1 MIPGELTLVPWLFL
15 QHRPSFSVK
24 SLPEEESLCVCSAC
38 LAFLGLEDSLP
49 TLSSGA
55 PNCCTARVGGGEVP
69 SSAQVPPTPTPGSL
83 IVRPSPP
90 VRAQEPSDSW
100 PGLGSGGIARE
111 VCGMSEPQ
119 AGQSGCRRS
128 ALAWQGS
135 GDRCPWFAA
144 GVTQPQSCRAVRR

>member
-1 MIPGELTLVPWLFL
+1 MSRGFFYSIDHLFPLKVSLRKSRSVFVQLVS
-15 QHRPSFSVK
+15 R
-24 SLPEEESLCVCSAC
+24 SLDLRTHCPLSPRV
-38 LAFLGLEDSLP
+38 LP
-49 TLSSGA
+49 TA
-55 PNCCTARVGGGEVP
+55 ARPGWGGEVP

-111 VCGMSEPQ
+111 VCGVSEPQ

-144 GVTQPQSCRAVRR
+144 GVTQPQSCHAVRR